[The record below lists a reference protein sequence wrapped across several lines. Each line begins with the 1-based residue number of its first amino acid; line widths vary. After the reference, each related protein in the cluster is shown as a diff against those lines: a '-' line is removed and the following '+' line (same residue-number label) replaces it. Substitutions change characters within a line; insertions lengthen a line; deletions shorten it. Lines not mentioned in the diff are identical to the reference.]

1 MNAPQNVAAVAAAL
15 RETGAE
21 ARAGGTDLMA
31 RRREGIAGG
40 PVTDLAGLVELRGVE
55 WRADGSARIG
65 ALTTVAEVAA
75 DARLRAAY
83 PALALTAAALAT
95 PQIRAVGTVGGNLL
109 QRNRCAYFRSPL
121 FDCHQSGGDTC
132 PARAGDHANGT
143 VVDLGSACVA
153 PHPSSLA
160 VALLAYAAEAEVAG
174 QAKGTAGG
182 GPRRPVAD
190 LYDGADSSRDHV
202 LAPGELLTAVGLPA
216 PAEGETA
223 AYRRATSRSRAEWPL
238 VEAVARVV
246 WREGAVVDA
255 AVAVGA
261 VARTPLRLPEVEEAL
276 IGATG
281 PEAAAGAVEGVVG
294 RCAPLPRNGYKAAL
308 LRDTVR
314 DVLERALAADQGI

>member
-1 MNAPQNVAAVAAAL
+1 MNAPQDVAAAAAAL
-15 RETGAE
+15 REAGAE

-31 RRREGIAGG
+31 RRRERGFAGA
-40 PVTDLAGLVELRGVE
+40 VTDLSGLAELRGVE

-65 ALTTVAEVAA
+65 ALTTVAEVAG
-75 DARLRAAY
+75 DPRLRAAY
-83 PALALTAAALAT
+83 PALAQTAAALAT

-109 QRNRCAYFRSPL
+109 QRNRCVYFRSPL
-121 FDCHQSGGDTC
+121 FSCHQNGGDTC
-132 PARAGDHANGT
+132 PARAGDHSEGT

-160 VALLAYAAEAEVAG
+160 MALLAYAAEVEVE
-174 QAKGTAGG
+174 G
-182 GPRRPVAD
+182 GPQRPVAD
-190 LYDGADSSRDHV
+190 LYDGADATRDHV

-216 PAEGETA
+216 PVEGEAA

-246 WREGAVVDA
+246 RRDGAVVDA

-281 PEAAAGAVEGVVG
+281 PEAVPDAIAGLAE
-294 RCAPLPRNGYKAAL
+294 RCAPLPGTGYKVAL
-308 LRDTVR
+308 LSGTVR
-314 DVLERALAADQGI
+314 DVLERALAAD